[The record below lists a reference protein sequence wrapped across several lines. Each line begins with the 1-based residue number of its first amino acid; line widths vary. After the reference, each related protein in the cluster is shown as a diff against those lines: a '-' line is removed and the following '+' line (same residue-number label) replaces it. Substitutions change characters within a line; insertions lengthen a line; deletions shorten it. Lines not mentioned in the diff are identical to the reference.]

1 MLNFIDE
8 LTGIEFICAG
18 LALILVLIISL
29 PLHEFGHAFVAYKQG
44 DQTPKA
50 MGRVT
55 LNPFAHIDPIG
66 LICCVLFGFG
76 WAKPVEVNPL
86 KFRSYK
92 KGMFLTSI
100 AGVCINLIL
109 AFVGCGLMHLTVFLL
124 NLNSLPLDFNWL
136 TLFIYFFTSFM
147 FQINVCLFV
156 FNLLPIY
163 PLDGFN
169 AIAAYA
175 KYENKFVNFMRRYG
189 NLILIAV
196 LIFGDFL
203 LFWLCKYIGMPID
216 LFWGLI
222 F

>member
-1 MLNFIDE
+1 
-8 LTGIEFICAG
+8 
-18 LALILVLIISL
+18 
-29 PLHEFGHAFVAYKQG
+29 
-44 DQTPKA
+44 
-50 MGRVT
+50 
-55 LNPFAHIDPIG
+55 
-66 LICCVLFGFG
+66 
-76 WAKPVEVNPL
+76 
-86 KFRSYK
+86 
-92 KGMFLTSI
+92 
-100 AGVCINLIL
+100 
-109 AFVGCGLMHLTVFLL
+109 
-124 NLNSLPLDFNWL
+124 
-136 TLFIYFFTSFM
+136 M

-169 AIAAYA
+169 AIAAYT

-203 LFWLCKYIGMPID
+203 LFWLCKYIGLPID

>member
-1 MLNFIDE
+1 MLNFISQLSGTD
-8 LTGIEFICAG
+8 FICAG

-29 PLHEFGHAFVAYKQG
+29 PLHEFGHAFVAYKNG

-55 LNPFAHIDPIG
+55 LNPLAHIDPIG

-86 KFRSYK
+86 QFRSYK

-109 AFVGCGLMHLTVFLL
+109 AFVGCGLMYLTMFIVGIN
-124 NLNSLPLDFNWL
+124 NLAIDSNAFI
-136 TLFIYFFTSFM
+136 LFVYFFTYFM
-147 FQINVCLFV
+147 FQINICLFV

-175 KYENKFVNFMRRYG
+175 KYDNKFVNFMRKYG

-203 LFWLCKYIGMPID
+203 LFTLCTYVGLPIE